1 MRDLGD
7 EAMERTFW
15 QFTTLISLFERNPM
29 FTQNER
35 YLKIPEVYD
44 GGGQGNRTPDLN
56 VANVALSQ
64 LS

>member
-1 MRDLGD
+1 
-7 EAMERTFW
+7 
-15 QFTTLISLFERNPM
+15 M
-29 FTQNER
+29 FAKNKR
-35 YLKIPEVYD
+35 HLNIPQVYD

>member
-1 MRDLGD
+1 MKRAL
-7 EAMERTFW
+7 W

-29 FTQNER
+29 LAQNEQ
-35 YLKIPEVYD
+35 YLNIPQVYD